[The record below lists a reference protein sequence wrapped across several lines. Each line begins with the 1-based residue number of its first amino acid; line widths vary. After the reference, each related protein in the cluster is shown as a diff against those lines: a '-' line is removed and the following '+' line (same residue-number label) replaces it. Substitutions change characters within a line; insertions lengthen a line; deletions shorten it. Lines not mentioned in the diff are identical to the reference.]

1 MKLIIVESPNKKAT
15 IKSFLD
21 KNRTVAAS
29 VGHIRNIKDTGYYN
43 TGIDPNNNFD
53 ISFEISAD
61 KKDVVK
67 ELRTL
72 VKNAEEVYLASD
84 EDREGE
90 AIARHL
96 KEVLKLKAG
105 QYKRVTFNEIT
116 QKEVLKGLNNPRDID
131 ENLVHAALARSAI
144 DKLMGYRISPVVMK
158 KTQGK
163 SAGRV
168 QSSALKIVVDKEK
181 EIQNFVPHKYYEIE
195 LIFEKNNLEY
205 KAKYAGMN
213 ADDKTG
219 EITDMAEAN
228 KIVSACKPGKYIVSN
243 IEENKRSV
251 SAKVPFTT
259 SSFQQECSSKLGIA
273 PKEAMRCAQKLFE
286 GLQLNGQ
293 HTGLITY
300 IRTDSTRMD
309 DDFKKLLYSHIVAT
323 YGKEYKGKVKET
335 KSKSKEQ
342 GAHECIRIVDINLTP
357 ASVKQ
362 YLPDMNCYRVYK
374 LIYDRT
380 ISAAMSD
387 CQMSDQTI
395 KIMNGKHRFEIT
407 GHLIEFEGWKKVY
420 TYKDNSD
427 DDESFPSMQI
437 KEKVN
442 DKSLN
447 LLEKQT
453 NPPKR
458 YSEAKL
464 IKAMEDYG
472 IGRPSTY
479 ASTMA
484 ILTDPNRNYT
494 RIEKTSLVPTSTG
507 IEVSEFLDNNFSG
520 LINLQYTS
528 TLEKELDEIAIGKKT
543 YEEVLASFYAELNSE
558 ISKAGINSIKYVG
571 RKCPDCGHELV
582 YRKSMKG
589 TEFIGCSNYP
599 SCKYAEFMNSN
610 ITPKKSTSEVTNKR
624 CPICNGKLVKRK
636 NKKGE
641 YFYGCSNYPSCKN
654 TMSQK
659 EFDKLPEEE
668 S

>member
-21 KNRTVAAS
+21 KNWVIAAS

-43 TGIDPNNNFD
+43 TGIDPNNEFS
-53 ISFEISAD
+53 ISFEISSD

-67 ELRTL
+67 ELKTL
-72 VKNAEEVYLASD
+72 VKNADEVYLASD

-90 AIARHL
+90 AIAWHL
-96 KEVLKLKAG
+96 KEVLKLKPG
-105 QYKRVTFNEIT
+105 KFKRVTFNEIT
-116 QKEVLKGLNNPRDID
+116 KKEVLKGLDNPRDID
-131 ENLVHAALARSAI
+131 DNLVHAALARSAI

-158 KTQGK
+158 QTSGK

-181 EIQNFVPHKYYEIE
+181 EIQNFVPHTYYEIE
-195 LIFEKNNLEY
+195 LVFTKFGFEF
-205 KAKYAGMN
+205 KAKYVGQN
-213 ADDKTG
+213 ETDKTE
-219 EITDMAEAN
+219 EITDILEAN
-228 KIVSACKPGKYIVSN
+228 KIINSCKPGKYIVKS
-243 IEENKRSV
+243 IEEKSRQV

-259 SSFQQECSSKLGIA
+259 STFQQECSSKLGIA
-273 PKEAMRCAQKLFE
+273 PKESMRCAQKLFE

-309 DDFKKLLYSHIVAT
+309 DDFKKELYKHIISN
-323 YGKEYKGKVKET
+323 YGKEYKGSVKET

-342 GAHECIRIVDINLTP
+342 GAHECIRIVDLSLTP
-357 ASVKQ
+357 DSVKS
-362 YLPDMNCYRVYK
+362 YLPDVNCYRVYK
-374 LIYDRT
+374 LIYERT
-380 ISAAMSD
+380 IASAMSD
-387 CQMSDQTI
+387 ALISDQTV
-395 KIMNGKHRFEIT
+395 KIMNGTNRFEIV
-407 GHLIEFEGWKKVY
+407 GHLLQFDGWKRVY
-420 TYKDNSD
+420 QYSDNSD
-427 DDESFPSMQI
+427 DEESFPTLSV
-437 KEKVN
+437 KEKIN
-442 DKSLN
+442 EKELN

-494 RIEKTSLVPTSTG
+494 HVEKNSLVPTHTG
-507 IEVSEFLDNNFSG
+507 IEVSNFLDNNFSG

-528 TLEKELDEIAIGKKT
+528 NLEKELDEVAIGKKT
-543 YEEVLASFYAELNSE
+543 YQQVLSEFFNELNIE
-558 ISKAGINSIKYVG
+558 LTKVGINSIKYVG
-571 RKCPDCGHELV
+571 RKCPECGNELV
-582 YRKSMKG
+582 FRKSFKG

-599 SCKYAEFMNSN
+599 HCKYTEFMNSELPN
-610 ITPKKSTSEVTNKR
+610 KPKSFSEITEKR
-624 CPICNGKLVKRK
+624 CPKCGAKLVKRK

-641 YFYGCSNYPSCKN
+641 FFYGCANYPHCKE
-654 TMSQK
+654 TLSQK
-659 EFDKLPEEE
+659 DFDNLAE
-668 S
+668 